1 MDKTKEIMFDNLN
14 HKIDINE
21 RKNIYLTGIKKLNSF
36 DDKEFFVDSIMG
48 SILIKGKNLELIKL
62 DTFQGSLSIK
72 GTIDSINYLDD
83 LKKNSKESIISRLFK
98 WLDLK
103 LKFCLSYFLLYM
115 E

>member
-83 LKKNSKESIISRLFK
+83 LKKNSKESIICSLFK
-98 WLDLK
+98 
-103 LKFCLSYFLLYM
+103 
-115 E
+115 

>member
-36 DDKEFFVDSIMG
+36 DDKEFFIDSIMG

-98 WLDLK
+98 
-103 LKFCLSYFLLYM
+103 
-115 E
+115 

>member
-48 SILIKGKNLELIKL
+48 SILIKL